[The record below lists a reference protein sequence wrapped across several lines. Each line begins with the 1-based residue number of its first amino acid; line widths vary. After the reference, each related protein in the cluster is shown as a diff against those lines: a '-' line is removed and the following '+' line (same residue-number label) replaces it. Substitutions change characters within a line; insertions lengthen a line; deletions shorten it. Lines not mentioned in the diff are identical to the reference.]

1 MPVVPVFVP
10 PPPSARARRLAGE
23 LEQTIS
29 SFRRKETRI
38 RDSEVRQ
45 ALRLAGRRAARSG
58 DQATVVVAAIAIVL
72 LLAGILVFFQQ
83 SGIGERPEGLGTPP
97 WLMQAVVA
105 GIILVVLAVV
115 LKRRR

>member
-10 PPPSARARRLAGE
+10 PQPSARARRLAGE

-29 SFRRKETRI
+29 GFRRKEPRT

-45 ALRLAGRRAARSG
+45 ALRLAGRRATSSG
-58 DQATVVVAAIAIVL
+58 DRAAVVAIAIAVAL

-83 SGIGERPEGLGTPP
+83 SGIGERSENVGTPP